1 MSTIHVDCGLPKSN
15 KGQNKDKSTNKGE
28 ARTVHVSTN
37 QTCIRINTKQTK
49 TTIITTTILNGVE
62 DKSHPSDSLIWK
74 IKSKTCA
81 GCWQPGSSPSF
92 LFPSLPPTAARQRS
106 QYNQT
111 KQFNALQIDVY
122 LQKSV
127 LLSYYEIFVE
137 NKFFKMATKVESDV
151 SPNPPLTSG
160 LNHLSS
166 AIAALR
172 STAIH
177 ADL

>member
-1 MSTIHVDCGLPKSN
+1 MVVPPPFFSPL
-15 KGQNKDKSTNKGE
+15 
-28 ARTVHVSTN
+28 
-37 QTCIRINTKQTK
+37 
-49 TTIITTTILNGVE
+49 
-62 DKSHPSDSLIWK
+62 SHPLLL
-74 IKSKTCA
+74 
-81 GCWQPGSSPSF
+81 G
-92 LFPSLPPTAARQRS
+92 S

-151 SPNPPLTSG
+151 SPTPPLTSG